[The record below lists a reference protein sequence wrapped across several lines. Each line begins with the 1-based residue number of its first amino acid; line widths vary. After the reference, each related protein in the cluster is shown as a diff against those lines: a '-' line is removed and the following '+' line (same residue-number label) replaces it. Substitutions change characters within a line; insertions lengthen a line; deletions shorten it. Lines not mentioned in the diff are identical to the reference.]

1 MKNVK
6 KHTSFRLP
14 DETLKKMKIIQSRYS
29 EKLGIK
35 VSQADIVI
43 MLVKQEY
50 DRLEK

>member
-6 KHTSFRLP
+6 KHTSFRLK
-14 DETLKKMKIIQSRYS
+14 DETLKKLKIIQFRYS

-35 VSQADIVI
+35 VSQADIVDK
-43 MLVKQEY
+43 LVKDEY

>member
-6 KHTSFRLP
+6 KHTSYRLP
-14 DETLKKMKIIQSRYS
+14 EETLNKLKKIQSIYS

-35 VSQADIVI
+35 VSQADIIVL
-43 MLVKQEY
+43 LVKQEY